1 LISGRGEQPASIDDC
16 YTLSSGEEIGSTFPF
31 DFVSLLRPVKTLAVL
46 IVCLASVALA
56 DDIKTVDGKEY
67 KDVTVKRVE
76 PDGIVIT
83 HSVGVAKIPFTELPK
98 DVQKRVGYDAAKI
111 ETADAATGAAEEKQI
126 EEQRAAERERA
137 ERERKRAERKRERA
151 ERKQKAVADL
161 TESEERFIAT
171 EKQAGESY
179 KITPKGRLSGQVF
192 VATKGGENFK
202 LAAVKVSLFAR
213 DAMDV
218 LVAELKAFANAEIEQ
233 LRLATEETGEK
244 HAEAEL
250 QQAEAELQQAEAA
263 VQQAQA
269 IEQQAGAAVQQAEA
283 IEQQAKAAEQQAKM
297 TEKINWDA
305 YQKTP
310 GSNEAQIAAEG
321 AKGAAV
327 TAKAAA
333 DAASQALNAARQRV
347 GPTQQ
352 GVGAAQQRVIAAQ
365 QGVRAAQQGV
375 PEARQRD
382 NDLLKQQAFYYSGS
396 FYFSHLPSP
405 IQTAETDVDGKF
417 MIEVPRTGKFVI
429 AVKGERSVEQKT
441 EKYYWLEPVS
451 LEGQRHR
458 VQNLTN
464 NDLTSATGTSSLILT
479 KD

>member
-1 LISGRGEQPASIDDC
+1 
-16 YTLSSGEEIGSTFPF
+16 
-31 DFVSLLRPVKTLAVL
+31 VKTLAVL

-56 DDIKTVDGKEY
+56 DDIKTVDCKEY

-137 ERERKRAERKRERA
+137 ERERKRAEPKRERA
-151 ERKQKAVADL
+151 EREQKAAADL

-218 LVAELKAFANAEIEQ
+218 LVAGLKAFANAEIEQ
-233 LRLATEETGEK
+233 LRLAAEETGEK
-244 HAEAEL
+244 H
-250 QQAEAELQQAEAA
+250 AEAELQQAEAA

-305 YQKTP
+305 YQKTL

-333 DAASQALNAARQRV
+333 DAASQGLNAARQRV

-365 QGVRAAQQGV
+365 QGVGAAQQGV

-429 AVKGERSVEQKT
+429 AVKGERSVEQET

>member
-1 LISGRGEQPASIDDC
+1 
-16 YTLSSGEEIGSTFPF
+16 
-31 DFVSLLRPVKTLAVL
+31 
-46 IVCLASVALA
+46 
-56 DDIKTVDGKEY
+56 
-67 KDVTVKRVE
+67 
-76 PDGIVIT
+76 
-83 HSVGVAKIPFTELPK
+83 
-98 DVQKRVGYDAAKI
+98 
-111 ETADAATGAAEEKQI
+111 
-126 EEQRAAERERA
+126 
-137 ERERKRAERKRERA
+137 
-151 ERKQKAVADL
+151 
-161 TESEERFIAT
+161 
-171 EKQAGESY
+171 
-179 KITPKGRLSGQVF
+179 
-192 VATKGGENFK
+192 
-202 LAAVKVSLFAR
+202 
-213 DAMDV
+213 
-218 LVAELKAFANAEIEQ
+218 
-233 LRLATEETGEK
+233 
-244 HAEAEL
+244 
-250 QQAEAELQQAEAA
+250 
-263 VQQAQA
+263 
-269 IEQQAGAAVQQAEA
+269 
-283 IEQQAKAAEQQAKM
+283 M

-352 GVGAAQQRVIAAQ
+352 GVGAAQQRVLAAQ
-365 QGVRAAQQGV
+365 QGVGAAQQGV

-429 AVKGERSVEQKT
+429 AVKGERSVGQET

-451 LEGQRHR
+451 LEGQRQR

-464 NDLTSATGTSSLILT
+464 NDLTSTTGTSSLILT